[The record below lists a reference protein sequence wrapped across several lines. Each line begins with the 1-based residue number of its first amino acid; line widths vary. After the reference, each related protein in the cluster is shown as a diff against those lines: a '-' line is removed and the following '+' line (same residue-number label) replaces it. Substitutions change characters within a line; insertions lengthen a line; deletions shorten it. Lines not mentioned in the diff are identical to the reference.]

1 MENIFKE
8 EKEIISEYL
17 EADLN
22 DRITM
27 FLHYRELRQGFAEID
42 QAKKNHRIPNH
53 MKNSLCQFV
62 SNKANN

>member
-27 FLHYRELRQGFAEID
+27 FLHYRELRPYFAEID
-42 QAKKNHRIPNH
+42 QKIK
-53 MKNSLCQFV
+53 F
-62 SNKANN
+62 KASHFKPEEDLTRLSCFGQGG

>member
-27 FLHYRELRQGFAEID
+27 FLHYRALRPYFAEID
-42 QAKKNHRIPNH
+42 QKIK
-53 MKNSLCQFV
+53 C
-62 SNKANN
+62 KASYFNPDEDLTLMSCCGLDR